1 LLRERGDRRALNLR
15 DARRHQRRS
24 AEHARIDGEEM
35 RPASRWLRLLAVL
48 LGLLGPAI
56 ESVAVPS
63 FARQTGFDCVACHL
77 SWPELTPVGRQ
88 FKLGGYTL
96 IKEAAADERP
106 LVSLARDGPPPLLPL
121 AAFAQA
127 SVTRTART
135 DTAGTDPSSF
145 PEQDRLVLQQ
155 LSLFL
160 AGRMANHVGAF
171 AQWSYD
177 GVAHHSAVDNVDIR
191 VADRYAGDGL
201 DVAWG
206 LSLNN
211 SPTVSDLYNSSPV
224 WGFPFASSPVAA
236 TPAASTI
243 IEEGL
248 AQQVV
253 GLSAYSMWNRTV
265 YAELGGYRTADG
277 VFSFLRAGIDRSTA
291 AALQGTAPYAR
302 LALQHEWDDGS
313 QSAMVGA
320 FGLRVKKY
328 PDPLNANG
336 ATDTFSDFG
345 ADAQYQYITS
355 AHRISGQLTY
365 IQERQGLEGTFEVG
379 NSANPH
385 NKLNS
390 LNAKVTYYYDVKY
403 GVSLGYH
410 RVTGDVDS
418 TLYPGAVA
426 VTGSASGRP
435 DSSAVIVEL
444 DWLPWRD
451 RRFTLQYTAY
461 QKFNG
466 GTTNYDGL
474 GRNAKDNNTL
484 YLVAWFPF

>member
-1 LLRERGDRRALNLR
+1 M
-15 DARRHQRRS
+15 RS
-24 AEHARIDGEEM
+24 AC
-35 RPASRWLRLLAVL
+35 RWVRLLAVL
-48 LGLLGPAI
+48 LGLIGPAV
-56 ESVAVPS
+56 ESVALPS
-63 FARQTGFDCVACHL
+63 FARQTGFECVACHV

-106 LVSLARDGPPPLLPL
+106 LVSFARDGPPPLLPL

-135 DTAGTDPSSF
+135 DTAGTDASSF
-145 PEQDRLVLQQ
+145 PEQDRSVLQQ
-155 LSLFL
+155 LSVLL
-160 AGRMANHVGAF
+160 AGRLANHVGAF

-177 GVAHHSAVDNVDIR
+177 GVAHHSAVDNIDIR
-191 VADRYAGDGL
+191 VANRYAGNGL

-224 WGFPFASSPVAA
+224 WSFPFASSTVAP

-248 AQQVV
+248 AQQVA
-253 GLSAYSMWNRTV
+253 GLSAYSMWNRTI

-277 VFSFLRAGIDRSTA
+277 VFSFLRAGIDRNTA
-291 AALQGTAPYAR
+291 AALRGTAPYGR

-320 FGLRVKKY
+320 FGLRATKY
-328 PDPLNANG
+328 PDPLNPSG
-336 ATDTFSDFG
+336 ATDTFSDAG
-345 ADAQYQYITS
+345 VDAQYQYITS
-355 AHRISGQLTY
+355 AHRISGQFNY
-365 IQERQGLEGTFEVG
+365 IHETQDLEGTFALG
-379 NSANPH
+379 SSANAR
-385 NKLNS
+385 NELNS
-390 LNAKVTYYYDVKY
+390 LNAKVTYFYDVKY
-403 GVSLGYH
+403 GAGLGY
-410 RVTGDVDS
+410 RRIGGDADS
-418 TLYPGAVA
+418 ALYPSGVAVA
-426 VTGSASGRP
+426 GSANGRP
-435 DSSAVIVEL
+435 DSSAFILEL

-451 RRFTLQYTAY
+451 RRFTIQYTAY

-466 GTTNYDGL
+466 GTTNYDGF
-474 GRNAKDNNTL
+474 GRDAKDNNTL

>member
-1 LLRERGDRRALNLR
+1 
-15 DARRHQRRS
+15 
-24 AEHARIDGEEM
+24 M
-35 RPASRWLRLLAVL
+35 PAAFRWLRLLAVL
-48 LGLLGPAI
+48 IVPIAATT
-56 ESVAVPS
+56 ESVALPS
-63 FARQTGFDCVACHL
+63 FARQTGFECVACHV
-77 SWPELTPVGRQ
+77 SWPELTAVGRQ

-106 LVSLARDGPPPLLPL
+106 LLSLDKDGPPPLIPI

-127 SVTRTART
+127 SVTRTAKT
-135 DTAGTDPSSF
+135 DTAGADPSSF
-145 PEQDRLVLQQ
+145 PAQDRWVLQQ
-155 LSLFL
+155 LSVFL
-160 AGRMANHVGAF
+160 AGRLANHVGAF

-191 VADRYAGDGL
+191 FANHYAGNGV

-211 SPTVSDLYNSSPV
+211 SPTMSDLYNSTPV
-224 WGFPFASSPVAA
+224 WGFPFVSSTVAP

-243 IEEGL
+243 IEGGL
-248 AQQVV
+248 AQQVA

-277 VFSFLRAGIDRSTA
+277 AFSILRAGVDRSTA
-291 AALQGTAPYAR
+291 AALRGTAPYGR
-302 LALQHEWDDGS
+302 LVLQHEWDGGT

-320 FGLRVKKY
+320 YGLKVEKY
-328 PDPLNANG
+328 PDPLNPTG
-336 ATDTFSDFG
+336 ATDTFSDVG
-345 ADAQYQYITS
+345 MDAQYQYITS
-355 AHRISGQLTY
+355 AHRISGQLNY
-365 IQERQGLEGTFEVG
+365 IRETQDLEGTFG
-379 NSANPH
+379 QGASANAR
-385 NKLNS
+385 NKLSS
-390 LNAKVTYYYDVKY
+390 LSAKLTYYYDVKY

-410 RVTGDVDS
+410 RVTGDADS
-418 TLYPGAVA
+418 VLYPGGVPVA
-426 VTGSASGRP
+426 GSASGRP
-435 DSSAVIVEL
+435 DSSALIVEL

-466 GTTNYDGL
+466 GTTNYDGF

>member
-1 LLRERGDRRALNLR
+1 MNEGPQTSPA
-15 DARRHQRRS
+15 
-24 AEHARIDGEEM
+24 DGEEM
-35 RPASRWLRLLAVL
+35 RSAFRRLRLFAVV
-48 LGLLGPAI
+48 LGLSAAAA
-56 ESVAVPS
+56 ESVALPS
-63 FARQTGFDCVACHL
+63 FARQTGLECVSCHV

-96 IKEAAADERP
+96 IKQTAAEERP
-106 LVSLARDGPPPLLPL
+106 LVSLDKDGPPPLLPL

-127 SVTRTART
+127 SVTGTAKT
-135 DTAGTDPSSF
+135 DTPGADASSF
-145 PEQDRLVLQQ
+145 PAQDRLALQQ
-155 LSLFL
+155 LSLFI
-160 AGRMANHVGAF
+160 AGRMADHVGAF

-191 VADRYAGDGL
+191 VADRYQGQGL

-211 SPTVSDLYNSSPV
+211 SPTMSDIYNSTPV
-224 WGFPFASSPVAA
+224 WSFPFVSSSVAA
-236 TPAASTI
+236 TPSASTI
-243 IEEGL
+243 VEEGL
-248 AQQVV
+248 AQQVA

-277 VFSFLRAGIDRSTA
+277 VFSILRAGVDRSTA
-291 AALQGTAPYAR
+291 AALRGTAPYGR

-320 FGLRVKKY
+320 FGLRARKY
-328 PDPLNANG
+328 PDPLNPAG
-336 ATDTFSDFG
+336 ATDTFSDLG
-345 ADAQYQYITS
+345 MDAQYQYLTT
-355 AHRISGQLTY
+355 AHRISGQLSY
-365 IQERQGLEGTFEVG
+365 IHETQDLEGTFGLG
-379 NSANPH
+379 NSANPR
-385 NKLNS
+385 NKLS
-390 LNAKVTYYYDVKY
+390 SFNAKVTYYYDLKY
-403 GVSLGYH
+403 GVSLGYRH
-410 RVTGDVDS
+410 ISGDADS
-418 TLYPGAVA
+418 GLYSSGVAVA
-426 VTGSASGRP
+426 GSASGRP
-435 DSSAVIVEL
+435 DSSAFILEL

-466 GTTNYDGL
+466 GTTNYDGF

>member
-1 LLRERGDRRALNLR
+1 
-15 DARRHQRRS
+15 
-24 AEHARIDGEEM
+24 M
-35 RPASRWLRLLAVL
+35 RLAFRWVRLLAVV
-48 LGLLGPAI
+48 LGLIGPAV
-56 ESVAVPS
+56 ESVALPS
-63 FARQTGFDCVACHL
+63 FARQTGFECVACHV
-77 SWPELTPVGRQ
+77 SWPELTSVGRQ

-106 LVSLARDGPPPLLPL
+106 LVSLAKDGPPPLLPL

-127 SVTRTART
+127 SVTSTAKT
-135 DTAGTDPSSF
+135 DTGGTDASAF
-145 PEQDRLVLQQ
+145 PANDRLALQQ

-160 AGRMANHVGAF
+160 AGRLANHVGAF

-177 GVAHHSAVDNVDIR
+177 GIAHHSAVDNIDIR
-191 VADRYAGDGL
+191 VADHYAGKGV

-211 SPTVSDLYNSSPV
+211 SPTVSDLYNSTPV
-224 WGFPFASSPVAA
+224 WGFPFASSSVAP

-248 AQQVV
+248 AQQVA

-265 YAELGGYRTADG
+265 YAEFGGYRTADG
-277 VFSFLRAGIDRSTA
+277 VFSFLRAGVDRSTA
-291 AALQGTAPYAR
+291 AALRGTAPYGR
-302 LALQHEWDDGS
+302 LALQHEWGDGS

-320 FGLRVKKY
+320 FGLKATKY
-328 PDPLNANG
+328 PDPLNPGG
-336 ATDTFSDFG
+336 ATDTFSDVG
-345 ADAQYQYITS
+345 VDVQYQYVTS
-355 AHRISGQLTY
+355 AHRVSGQLNY
-365 IQERQGLEGTFEVG
+365 IRERQDLEGTFGLG

-385 NKLNS
+385 NDLTS
-390 LNAKVTYYYDVKY
+390 LNAKITYYYDVKY
-403 GVSLGYH
+403 GVSLGY
-410 RVTGDVDS
+410 RRISGDADS
-418 TLYPGAVA
+418 ALYPSGVA
-426 VTGSASGRP
+426 VTGSANGRP
-435 DSSAVIVEL
+435 DSSAFVVEL

-466 GTTNYDGL
+466 GTTNYDGF
-474 GRNAKDNNTL
+474 GRNAKDNNTI

>member
-1 LLRERGDRRALNLR
+1 
-15 DARRHQRRS
+15 
-24 AEHARIDGEEM
+24 
-35 RPASRWLRLLAVL
+35 LLAVL
-48 LGLLGPAI
+48 LGLIAAAA
-56 ESVAVPS
+56 ESVALPS
-63 FARQTGFDCVACHL
+63 FARQTGFECVACHV

-96 IKEAAADERP
+96 IKQAAADERP
-106 LVSLARDGPPPLLPL
+106 LVSLDKDGPPPLIPL
-121 AAFAQA
+121 AAFVQG

-135 DTAGTDPSSF
+135 DTPGTDASSF
-145 PEQDRLVLQQ
+145 PDQSQLVLQQ

-160 AGRMANHVGAF
+160 AGRVVDHVGAF

-177 GVAHHSAVDNVDIR
+177 GVAHHSAVDNVDLR
-191 VADRYAGDGL
+191 VADRYEGSGL

-211 SPTVSDLYNSSPV
+211 SPTMSDLYNSTPV
-224 WGFPFASSPVAA
+224 WSFPFASSSVAP
-236 TPAASTI
+236 TPSAGTI
-243 IEEGL
+243 IEGGL
-248 AQQVV
+248 AQQVA

-277 VFSFLRAGIDRSTA
+277 VFSVLRAGSDRSTA
-291 AALQGTAPYAR
+291 AELQGTAPYGR

-320 FGLRVKKY
+320 YGLRAKKY
-328 PDPLNANG
+328 PDPLNPNG
-336 ATDTFSDFG
+336 ATDTFADVG
-345 ADAQYQYITS
+345 VDAQYQYITS
-355 AHRISGQLTY
+355 AHRISGQLNY
-365 IQERQGLEGTFEVG
+365 IHETQDLEGTFG
-379 NSANPH
+379 LANSANPR
-385 NKLNS
+385 NKLS
-390 LNAKVTYYYDVKY
+390 SFSAKVTYYYDVKY

-410 RVTGDVDS
+410 QLSGDADS
-418 TLYPGAVA
+418 GLYPSGVAVA
-426 VTGSASGRP
+426 GSASGRP
-435 DSSAVIVEL
+435 DSSAFILEL
-444 DWLPWRD
+444 NWLPWRD

-466 GTTNYDGL
+466 GTSNYDGL